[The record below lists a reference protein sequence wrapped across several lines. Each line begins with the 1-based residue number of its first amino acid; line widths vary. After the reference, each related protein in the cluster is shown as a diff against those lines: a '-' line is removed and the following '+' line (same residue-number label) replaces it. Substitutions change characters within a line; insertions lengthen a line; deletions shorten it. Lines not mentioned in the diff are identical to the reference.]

1 MLIDPFSLLHKKV
14 FVTSFFLMIYI
25 CTSCRFAI
33 IGLYQMLTSDYYNF
47 KKIEWLLN
55 AMKIKCVKLMV
66 WPWLHPYPVLG
77 FVVNSTWGG
86 QVKAPRFV
94 MNYYW
99 ISAFVCMSWEKHILI
114 CLNLLYIFMHEGEGP
129 NFFYSCPSYFIRLM
143 QFAKIFISMFISLNR
158 IYVPLIPYATNF

>member
-1 MLIDPFSLLHKKV
+1 M
-14 FVTSFFLMIYI
+14 TSFFLMIYI

-33 IGLYQMLTSDYYNF
+33 IELYQMLTSDYYNF
-47 KKIEWLLN
+47 KKNEWLLN

-94 MNYYW
+94 MNYW
-99 ISAFVCMSWEKHILI
+99 ISAFI
-114 CLNLLYIFMHEGEGP
+114 CACPGRNIYWFVWIFYIFSIFMHAGEGP

-158 IYVPLIPYATNF
+158 IYVPLIPYATTERWTRKAMIR